1 MLLLRD
7 RSPSWNIF
15 LNIFIHLHLHDSL
28 RGRPVARLMRV
39 LSFTDKSE

>member
-7 RSPSWNIF
+7 RSPSWNI
-15 LNIFIHLHLHDSL
+15 LNIFIHDSL